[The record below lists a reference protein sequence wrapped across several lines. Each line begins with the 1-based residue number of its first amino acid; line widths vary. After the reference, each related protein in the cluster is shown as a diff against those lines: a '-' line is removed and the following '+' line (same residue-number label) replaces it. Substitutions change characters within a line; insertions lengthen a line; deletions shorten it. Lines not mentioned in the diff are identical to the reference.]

1 MIVDAPKIQS
11 GKKICANGLTG
22 RLSEAALGYQ
32 RMLEQNPCH
41 PDALV
46 GISLVALASR
56 QHEAAVK
63 MAEAA
68 VAAAPEMVVAW
79 VALGQ
84 RIESRRPRRGSRAGL
99 RRSHFERQ
107 RERHGADGAG

>member
-1 MIVDAPKIQS
+1 VIVDAPEIPSREKN
-11 GKKICANGLTG
+11 CTNGLTG
-22 RLSEAALGYQ
+22 RLTEAALGYQ
-32 RMLEQNPCH
+32 RMLEQNPCR

-56 QHEAAVK
+56 QHQAAVK

-68 VAAAPEMVVAW
+68 VAVAPEMVVAW

-84 RIESRRPRRGSRAGL
+84 AL
-99 RRSHFERQ
+99 K
-107 RERHGADGAG
+107 AD

>member
-22 RLSEAALGYQ
+22 RLSEVGARLSADV
-32 RMLEQNPCH
+32 EQNPCR

-56 QHEAAVK
+56 QPEAAVK
-63 MAEAA
+63 MA
-68 VAAAPEMVVAW
+68 
-79 VALGQ
+79 GQ
-84 RIESRRPRRGSRAGL
+84 PWPPRRRWASHGSRWA
-99 RRSHFERQ
+99 RR
-107 RERHGADGAG
+107 